1 MNTKTLE
8 YLSPKMEMVT
18 IELTKVLCLSGSETK
33 TATIADWEEESFN
46 W

>member
-8 YLSPKMEMVT
+8 YLSAKMEMAT
-18 IELTKVLCLSGSETK
+18 IEFNKGLCLSGSETK
-33 TATIADWEEESFN
+33 TATIADWEEESFI

>member
-1 MNTKTLE
+1 MNIKTLE

-18 IELTKVLCLSGSETK
+18 IELTKVLCLSASE
-33 TATIADWEEESFN
+33 TATIADWEEESFT